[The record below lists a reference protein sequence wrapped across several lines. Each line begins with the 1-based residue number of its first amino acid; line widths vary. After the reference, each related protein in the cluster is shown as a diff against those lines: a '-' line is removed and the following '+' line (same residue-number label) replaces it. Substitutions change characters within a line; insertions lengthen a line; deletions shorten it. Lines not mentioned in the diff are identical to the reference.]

1 MYLEFDISVSHCVPD
16 TFLQTGN
23 EIACKVCEHRMDD
36 SSYRLNFHPGKK
48 NEIRHYS

>member
-23 EIACKVCEHRMDD
+23 EIACEVCEDIL
-36 SSYRLNFHPGKK
+36 YCLW
-48 NEIRHYS
+48 E